1 MNMHVLCL
9 IYLPFGKLVKNPNKG
24 GHSMVIHSTVVH
36 STVVIGIKI
45 NIRSKTRH
53 FRRKNSQSTYY
64 ALFRASFCLG
74 FLAEAIPEKECCWQ
88 KIVNYVFIA
97 PEVDI
102 YERKKRKKFSFFC
115 FLIFHFKW

>member
-36 STVVIGIKI
+36 STVVIGIEI

-64 ALFRASFCLG
+64 ALFRASFCFS
-74 FLAEAIPEKECCWQ
+74 FLVEAIPEKECCWQ

-102 YERKKRKKFSFFC
+102 YKRKKKKKVFFLLLFNFSF
-115 FLIFHFKW
+115 